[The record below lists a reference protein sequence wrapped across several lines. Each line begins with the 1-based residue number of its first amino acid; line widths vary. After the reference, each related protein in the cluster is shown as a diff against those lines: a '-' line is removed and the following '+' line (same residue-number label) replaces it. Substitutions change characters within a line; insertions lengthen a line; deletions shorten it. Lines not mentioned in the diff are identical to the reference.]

1 MSDFSDALNQRLSQN
16 AELAERREAAEEEMD
31 KVRRDREAA
40 AKALVERKRSQ
51 HATLSDHVK
60 TVADQLKASKPES
73 FIVRTGWTESGEEF
87 IAKMSTRQMR
97 PKRSLFIEVDRDDD
111 EVLARWTS
119 DVGSAIEIWRLLQ
132 VTPEMLTEMVLQ
144 VADDAAWAA
153 GQPPAFPE
161 AVPAEK

>member
-1 MSDFSDALNQRLSQN
+1 MSDFSDALNQRLSNN
-16 AELAERREAAEEEMD
+16 AEIAERREAAEEEMD

-51 HATLSDHVK
+51 HALLSDHVK

-87 IAKMSTRQMR
+87 IAKMSTRQMH

-119 DVGSAIEIWRLLQ
+119 EVGSAIEIWRLLQ
-132 VTPEMLTEMVLQ
+132 VTPEMLTEMVLA
-144 VADDAAWAA
+144 VADDAVWAK
-153 GQPPAFPE
+153 GHPPAFPQGL
-161 AVPAEK
+161 PAE